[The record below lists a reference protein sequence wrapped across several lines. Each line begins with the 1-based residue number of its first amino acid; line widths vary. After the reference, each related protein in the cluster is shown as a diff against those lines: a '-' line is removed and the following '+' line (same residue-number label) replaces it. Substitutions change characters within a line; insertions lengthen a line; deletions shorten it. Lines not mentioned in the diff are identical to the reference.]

1 MSISIQ
7 ILCLKFS
14 NVILSTG
21 IEGDWVS
28 EDGNDVVTV
37 IPGKYLQTIT
47 PELVDSS
54 MEGSSGV
61 IAYGFQSDKLREL
74 AAMMFRSLTTD
85 ELCSMVEIKQMD
97 GFPYKIEG
105 MQYPWITRIT
115 CC

>member
-14 NVILSTG
+14 NVILS
-21 IEGDWVS
+21 EGKEDDWVW

-37 IPGKYLQTIT
+37 IPGKYLQMIS

-85 ELCSMVEIKQMD
+85 ELCSMVEIKQTD
-97 GFPYKIEG
+97 SFPYKIEG